1 MTDKE
6 SSHQLIWE
14 NWMNFVWKWK
24 LLYNS
29 IHFVFSFVS
38 QGRIFK
44 FCGYNGS
51 SNFTFS
57 EQQPQ
62 KLMLDNK
69 VSHSQNI
76 SFNLQLSNE
85 YLSVQSIILLWYL
98 GHLQSD
104 TPLVL
109 GGKIF
114 LPTPWKVWKT
124 FASQLTFLTMALIR
138 SEEQTRL
145 SPKISYIF
153 AIILLF
159 SSNLHWSLLTLIS

>member
-14 NWMNFVWKWK
+14 IWMNSVWKWK

-29 IHFVFSFVS
+29 ISFVS

-44 FCGYNGS
+44 FCGYKGS
-51 SNFTFS
+51 SNFTSS

-62 KLMLDNK
+62 KLMLDK

-153 AIILLF
+153 AIILIF